1 MRVLLDENVDR
12 SLRSQFDA
20 GMEVLT
26 VDECGWKG
34 KKNGD
39 LLRAAQVEFD
49 VLVTMDRNLEYQQN
63 LKAFALGFVVI
74 RAKSN
79 SYYDVMP
86 LMPKVNAAVKTLK
99 FGNVVHVSA

>member
-63 LKAFALGFVVI
+63 LKAFA
-74 RAKSN
+74 R
-79 SYYDVMP
+79 
-86 LMPKVNAAVKTLK
+86 
-99 FGNVVHVSA
+99 H

>member
-1 MRVLLDENVDR
+1 MRVLLDENIDH
-12 SLRSQFDA
+12 SLRGQFDA
-20 GMEVLT
+20 SLEVLT

-39 LLRAAQVEFD
+39 LLRAAQVDFD
-49 VLVTMDRNLEYQQN
+49 VFVTMDKNLEYQQN

-86 LMPKVNAAVKTLK
+86 LMPKVNAAIKTIK
-99 FGNVVHVSA
+99 PGSVVHVTA